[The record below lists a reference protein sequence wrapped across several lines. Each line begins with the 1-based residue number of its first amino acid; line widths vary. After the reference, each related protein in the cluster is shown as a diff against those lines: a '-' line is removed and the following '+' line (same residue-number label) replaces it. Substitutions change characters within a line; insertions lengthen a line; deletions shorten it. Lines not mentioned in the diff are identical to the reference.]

1 MKKTRLQGGFFSFM
15 NKLMNKK
22 KEPLYWSANA
32 LQKR

>member
-1 MKKTRLQGGFFSFM
+1 M

-32 LQKR
+32 LQKG